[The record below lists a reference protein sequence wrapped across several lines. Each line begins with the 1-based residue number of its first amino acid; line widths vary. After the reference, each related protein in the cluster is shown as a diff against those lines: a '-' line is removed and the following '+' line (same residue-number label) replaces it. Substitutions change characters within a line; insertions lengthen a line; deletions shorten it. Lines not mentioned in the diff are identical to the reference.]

1 MKTAIIL
8 VFSVGIALM
17 FDTHAIACGPP
28 MGGGKSKHSGGGG
41 DGVGVGVGVGAS
53 VDLSGIGHRNRE
65 PDPFAVGG
73 SQQVARAPKKPQTTR
88 KPREPSTTSDF
99 ANVELTGEKAKGEIE
114 PPKPLNVSDE
124 NKERQPATLP
134 KSEHLVTTPKTTGS
148 PKEQFTAAKDAYRQ
162 ARKEYLEKQPN
173 WQKITHDLAEGTNS
187 EEDNKK
193 GLAAYKEME
202 RLINQF
208 NANEGRN
215 LVTGWKSAYE
225 NAVKAGENTDDY
237 ILPQ

>member
-8 VFSVGIALM
+8 VFAVVIDFMFGTSAL
-17 FDTHAIACGPP
+17 ACGPP
-28 MGGGKSKHSGGGG
+28 GGKKSKSSGG
-41 DGVGVGVGVGAS
+41 GVGVGGS
-53 VDLSGIGHRNRE
+53 ISIDLSGVGHRSRE

-73 SQQVARAPKKPQTTR
+73 GSQPQPLARTPKKPQTIR
-88 KPREPSTTSDF
+88 KPHEPSTTIDF

-114 PPKPLNVSDE
+114 PPKPLNASLE
-124 NKERQPATLP
+124 NKERQRATLP
-134 KSEHLVTTPKTTGS
+134 KDEPLVTTLKTTGS
-148 PKEQFTAAKDAYRQ
+148 PKEQLTAAKDAYRQ
-162 ARKEYLEKQPN
+162 ARKEYLEKQSN

-202 RLINQF
+202 KLINQF
-208 NANEGRN
+208 NANEGRS
-215 LVTGWKSAYE
+215 LVTDWKSAYDS
-225 NAVKAGENTDDY
+225 AVKAGENTDDY